1 MPSIEITCPT
11 PEASIYYTTDGSEP
25 SSSSNLYSSP
35 ISVGDLSTVR
45 AIAIKEGWE
54 NSDVNTSYT
63 IQNVVETALLTPN
76 GSGGASDRV
85 EIRANTIVSKQ
96 IGQQG
101 ESVNISLIELPGTNA
116 ANDYTLTVEKS
127 SGEVI
132 QTFHEAE
139 EWSNWDPT
147 PNKNTYDFN
156 LGDTPVK
163 VKTLWYW
170 TICLSADTL
179 ITLSDNSVKPFKDL
193 LPTDKVK
200 VWNFDE
206 GKYDEASLLWLAPI
220 KVSTGYH
227 LVKTNTGRTIKQV
240 NNHRFFD
247 LDENKFERIRSMVGH
262 KVWTADGPEY
272 IAEVKLIEEPIEYCN
287 AISFYHMNLITNGF
301 LTSCGFNNIYPIKD
315 MKFVKEEKTPRPF
328 EEFNI
333 SREFYEGMRMS
344 EQYSPVEEIN
354 PYVNRLE
361 EENLVS
367 FT

>member
-1 MPSIEITCPT
+1 MPSVEITCPT
-11 PEASIYYTTDGSEP
+11 PDASIYYTTDGSEP

-63 IQNVVETALLTPN
+63 IQNVVEEGYDTQA
-76 GSGGASDRV
+76 GQSDGWKAADTILSKGIAKAGE
-85 EIRANTIVSKQ
+85 EI
-96 IGQQG
+96 
-101 ESVNISLIELPGTNA
+101 NISFLRSAPSDGNQSYKLIVATSSGTNIIETDTPRM
-116 ANDYTLTVEKS
+116 NETWVDLPS
-127 SGEVI
+127 S
-132 QTFHEAE
+132 
-139 EWSNWDPT
+139 
-147 PNKNTYDFN
+147 YDF
-156 LGDTPVK
+156 TMPEEPVK
-163 VKTLWYW
+163 VRTLWYDC
-170 TICLSADTL
+170 TCLSADTL

-206 GKYDEASLLWLAPI
+206 GKYDKASLLWLAPV

-247 LDENKFERIRSMVGH
+247 LDENKFERIRSMIGH

-272 IAEVKLIEEPIEYCN
+272 ITEIKLIEEPTEYRN

-315 MKFVKEEKTPRPF
+315 MKFIKEERTPRPF

-333 SREFYEGMRMS
+333 SREFYEGMRIS
-344 EQYSPVEEIN
+344 EQYSPAEEIN
-354 PYVNRLE
+354 PYINKRE

>member
-1 MPSIEITCPT
+1 MSTVQITCST
-11 PEASIYYTTDGSEP
+11 PETSIYYTTDGSEP

-45 AIAIKEGWE
+45 AVAIKEGWE
-54 NSDVNTSYT
+54 NSDINTKHT
-63 IQNVVETALLTPN
+63 IASVAEEVQRVDKIGTILCDAVISKKLADENDSINVYLN
-76 GSGGASDRV
+76 
-85 EIRANTIVSKQ
+85 
-96 IGQQG
+96 G
-101 ESVNISLIELPGTNA
+101 ESLGSSSVPQVIVQNSNNEEIFN
-116 ANDYTLTVEKS
+116 
-127 SGEVI
+127 SGEPV
-132 QTFHEAE
+132 
-139 EWSNWDPT
+139 WDSVWIP
-147 PNKNTYDFN
+147 PSSYDF
-156 LGDTPVK
+156 LMPAMPVK
-163 VKTLWYW
+163 VRTLWYDVS
-170 TICLSADTL
+170 CLSIDTL
-179 ITLSDNSVKPFKDL
+179 ITLSDNSVKLFRDL

-206 GKYDEASLLWLAPI
+206 GKYDEASLLWLSPAKP
-220 KVSTGYH
+220 VVGYH
-227 LVKTNTGRTIKQV
+227 LITTSTGRAIKQV

-262 KVWTADGPEY
+262 KVWTADGSEY
-272 IAEVKLIEEPIEYCN
+272 ITEVKLIEEPIEYRN
-287 AISFYHMNLITNGF
+287 AISFYHMNLITNDF

-315 MKFVKEEKTPRPF
+315 MKFIKEERTPRPF